1 MDKEVCTPKVVT
13 SWGAGGG
20 TEGVFWPG
28 GQKDL
33 YYEGKNV
40 LTQKRLEVNIIIFK
54 ILGSS
59 NMGVI
64 LFFVEYF
71 LKF

>member
-1 MDKEVCTPKVVT
+1 MCTPKVVT
-13 SWGAGGG
+13 SWGAEGG
-20 TEGVFWPG
+20 TEWVFWPG
-28 GQKDL
+28 GQKDF
-33 YYEGKNV
+33 YYGRKNV
-40 LTQKRLEVNIIIFK
+40 LTQKRQEVDIIILK